1 MLHRPA
7 RLLALLLLPLA
18 APALLVRAQQPA
30 AAPPARWTPEL
41 ILKVKGVSN
50 VAVSPDGRQVAFQV
64 ATAVTDGE
72 KSEWLSQIHLAQADG
87 SGSRQLT
94 QGEKS
99 ATAPA
104 WSPDGR
110 WIGFLSARSGKTN
123 VWRIS
128 PSGGEAEQL
137 TDEKGGVL
145 AFRFSPDGKTIAFTM
160 SDPKTDEEEKA
171 EKEKRDARVVDQDI
185 KQVRL
190 YVVPVEPD
198 SAGKRTARKLTGG
211 DYSVAD
217 FDWSP
222 DGKTIAFSHTPTP
235 KADDWTKADV
245 AAVDVASGEVKPLAA
260 TRAAEQS
267 PRYSPDGRW
276 IALTISD
283 DPPTWGFTSRVY
295 LLDPASRALR
305 PLAESYDRQ
314 PTIVGWSPDGKQ
326 VLISETQRTVQRLSA
341 LPADGGRP
349 VDLSPPG
356 LMVLAAAANR
366 LPQPEPKPGAAAGER
381 QPGRERGGE
390 AERRRAMEPP
400 GPKPVFR
407 VGFVSEAPDKAP
419 EVFVSDLDSFK
430 PVQVSRVQDL
440 PDLPLGKTEV
450 VSWNAPDG
458 KSIEGLLTYPVGYQP
473 GTRVPLLVIVHGGP
487 TGVFT
492 QSFIVS
498 RSPYPI
504 AAFASQGYAVL
515 RCNVR
520 GSSGY
525 GREFRYA
532 NYGDWGGAD
541 YQDIMS
547 GVDAMI
553 ARGIADPDRLGVM
566 GWSYGGFMT
575 SWIVTQT
582 TRFKAASVGA
592 GVTNLMSFTGTSDIP
607 SFIPD
612 YFGGEYWDAFETW
625 RAHSAMFHVK
635 GVSTPTLIQHGE
647 ADVRVP
653 ISQGYEFY
661 NALKRQGVPVKMV
674 VYPRQPHG
682 LTEPKLQLD
691 AMRRNL
697 EWFGTWVLGARQER
711 AETQKPGERR

>member
-1 MLHRPA
+1 MSRRPFGPV
-7 RLLALLLLPLA
+7 ALLLLPLA
-18 APALLVRAQQPA
+18 ATAALARAQQPA
-30 AAPPARWTPEL
+30 AAPPPARWTPEL
-41 ILKVKGVSN
+41 ILKVKGISN
-50 VAVSPDGRQVAFQV
+50 VAVSPDGQRLAFQV
-64 ATAVTDGE
+64 ATAVTEGE
-72 KSEWLSQIHLAQADG
+72 QSEWRSQIHLAQADG

-94 QGEKS
+94 QSEKS
-99 ATAPA
+99 STAPA

-123 VWRIS
+123 VWRIN

-137 TDEKGGVL
+137 TDEPGGVL

-160 SDPKTDEEEKA
+160 PDPKTDQEERA
-171 EKEKRDARVVDQDI
+171 EKEKRDARVVDQNI

-190 YVVPVEPD
+190 YLIPVEPD
-198 SAGKRTARKLTGG
+198 STGKRRARRLTSG

-235 KADDWTKADV
+235 KADDWPKADV
-245 AAVDVASGEVKPLAA
+245 SLVDLASGDVKPLAA
-260 TRAAEQS
+260 SRAAEQS

-295 LLDPASRALR
+295 LVDPSGGAPR

-326 VLISETQRTVQRLSA
+326 VLISETQRTVLRLSA

-356 LMVLAAAANR
+356 LMVSGAAINR
-366 LPQPEPKPGAAAGER
+366 LPQPAAAPPAAAGEERR
-381 QPGRERGGE
+381 QGRERPGE
-390 AERRRAMEPP
+390 AGRRRPLEPA
-400 GPKPVFR
+400 GPKRAPR
-407 VGFVSEAPDKAP
+407 VGFVSEAPDRAP
-419 EVFVSDLDSFK
+419 EVFVADLDSFK
-430 PVQVSRVQDL
+430 PVQVSHLQDL
-440 PDLPLGKTEV
+440 PNLPLGRTEV
-450 VSWNAPDG
+450 VSWDAPDG

-473 GTRVPLLVIVHGGP
+473 GSRVPLLVIVHGGP

-504 AAFASQGYAVL
+504 AAFAAEGYAVL

-582 TRFKAASVGA
+582 KRFKAASVGA

-612 YFGGEYWDAFETW
+612 YFGGEYWDAFENW

-661 NALKRQGVPVKMV
+661 QALKRQGVPVEMV

-682 LTEPKLQLD
+682 LQEPKLQLD

-697 EWFGTWVLGARQER
+697 EWFEKWVLGGRR
-711 AETQKPGERR
+711 AAGSEGERR